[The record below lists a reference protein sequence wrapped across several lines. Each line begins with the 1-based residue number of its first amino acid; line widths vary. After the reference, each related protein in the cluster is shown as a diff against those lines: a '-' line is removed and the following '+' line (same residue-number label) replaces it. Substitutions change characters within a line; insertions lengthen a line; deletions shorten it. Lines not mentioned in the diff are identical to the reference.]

1 MSQSTDLV
9 LNGNLGELKRLTS
22 ETAQFCREHSLGRGV
37 EFDLNLVLEELFTNT
52 LRHGGC
58 AGMEHVAEVHFAADP
73 GGVTIEYADRG
84 TPFDPTTAP
93 TADLSAPLEERSNGG
108 LGIHLIRQTMRD
120 FEYQRLDGWNRIRI
134 RLKST

>member
-1 MSQSTDLV
+1 MSQSTDLL
-9 LNGNLGELKRLTS
+9 LNGNLGELKRLAA
-22 ETAQFCREHSLGRGV
+22 ETAQFCREHSLGQDVG
-37 EFDLNLVLEELFTNT
+37 FDLNLLLEELFTNT

-58 AGMEHVAEVHFAADP
+58 AGTEHVAEVHFTHRVD
-73 GGVTIEYADRG
+73 GVTIEYADRG
-84 TPFDPTTAP
+84 APFDPTTAP
-93 TADLSAPLEERSNGG
+93 TADLTAPLEERPMGG